1 MLMKYFTYMTAL
13 ISLSFVGVAS
23 AGEAHVC
30 KSPAVSGTAA
40 NPALNDDTVFTCGGG
55 VSGTIPQLAK
65 EGWKIVQQTDQA
77 DSPDPTKTYA
87 QLIIQKD

>member
-1 MLMKYFTYMTAL
+1 M
-13 ISLSFVGVAS
+13 
-23 AGEAHVC
+23 
-30 KSPAVSGTAA
+30 
-40 NPALNDDTVFTCGGG
+40 
-55 VSGTIPQLAK
+55 SGTIPQLAK

>member
-1 MLMKYFTYMTAL
+1 MKYFTYLTAL

-65 EGWKIVQQTDQA
+65 RAGKLC
-77 DSPDPTKTYA
+77 SK
-87 QLIIQKD
+87 LIRLILLTPPKLMRN